1 MTTYRIYA
9 GYTTMTQLLGSSC
22 NIQRVCSAESS
33 IPEAQLNYP
42 SFSIILG
49 SNLERYTKT
58 VTNVGEA
65 NSSYTVQIAPP
76 AGVDVT
82 VEPSTLNFSGL
93 NQKITYTVT
102 FARLANSGS
111 AGYSQGLLTWNSDK
125 HSVRSPISVILNSM
139 KKVVAKLS
147 NLGGCWV
154 FGLSTY
160 VEKSKN

>member
-1 MTTYRIYA
+1 
-9 GYTTMTQLLGSSC
+9 MTQLLGSSC

-49 SNLERYTKT
+49 SNLEKYTKT

-93 NQKITYTVT
+93 NQRITYTVT

-139 KKVVAKLS
+139 
-147 NLGGCWV
+147 
-154 FGLSTY
+154 
-160 VEKSKN
+160 